1 MCRESFFEPEGH
13 KILRVMKMAKTTM
26 AQKMLSRLNIPAEA
40 AVSAVPA
47 PRITISGDGRVLVE
61 GHRGLLEYAADRI
74 AAAGPGCRILIK
86 GENLGLVAMN
96 RREMVV
102 SGRLWAVE
110 LE

>member
-1 MCRESFFEPEGH
+1 MWPKSFFEPVRH
-13 KILRVMKMAKTTM
+13 KILRVMNLERTTI
-26 AQKMLSRLNIPAEA
+26 AQKMLSRLDIPAEA
-40 AVSAVPA
+40 AIPA

-102 SGRLWAVE
+102 SGHLWAVE

>member
-1 MCRESFFEPEGH
+1 MCRVSFFEPEGH

-26 AQKMLSRLNIPAEA
+26 AQKMLYRLDIPAEA
-40 AVSAVPA
+40 VVAA
-47 PRITISGDGRVLVE
+47 PRITISGDDRVLVE

-102 SGRLWAVE
+102 SGHLWAVE

>member
-1 MCRESFFEPEGH
+1 MLDIPPESATG
-13 KILRVMKMAKTTM
+13 
-26 AQKMLSRLNIPAEA
+26 
-40 AVSAVPA
+40 A
-47 PRITISGDGRVLVE
+47 PRITISGGDRVLVE
-61 GHRGLLEYAADRI
+61 GHRGLLEYAQDRI

-86 GENLGLVAMN
+86 GEGLGLVTMS

>member
-1 MCRESFFEPEGH
+1 MRDKVSITH
-13 KILRVMKMAKTTM
+13 R
-26 AQKMLSRLNIPAEA
+26 MLTRLDIPAE
-40 AVSAVPA
+40 SLTSA
-47 PRITISGDGRVLVE
+47 PRITIYGGDRVLVE
-61 GHRGLLEYAADRI
+61 GHRGLLEYAEDRI

-86 GENLGLVAMN
+86 GEHLGLVAMD

>member
-1 MCRESFFEPEGH
+1 MSFKSFFEPARH
-13 KILRVMKMAKTTM
+13 KILRVMILEKTKLTRR
-26 AQKMLSRLNIPAEA
+26 MLARLDIPTEA
-40 AVSAVPA
+40 AVPA

-86 GENLGLVAMN
+86 GEHLGLVAMD

>member
-1 MCRESFFEPEGH
+1 MLDIPPESVTG
-13 KILRVMKMAKTTM
+13 
-26 AQKMLSRLNIPAEA
+26 
-40 AVSAVPA
+40 A
-47 PRITISGDGRVLVE
+47 PRITISGGDRVLVE
-61 GHRGLLEYAADRI
+61 GHRGLLEYAQDRI

-86 GENLGLVAMN
+86 GEGLGLVTMS

>member
-1 MCRESFFEPEGH
+1 MTKNGSIAQRVLTKLDIPE
-13 KILRVMKMAKTTM
+13 
-26 AQKMLSRLNIPAEA
+26 EA
-40 AVSAVPA
+40 VTAG
-47 PRITISGDGRVLVE
+47 PRITISGGSRVLVE
-61 GHRGLLEYAADRI
+61 GHRGLLEYSGERI

-86 GENLGLVAMN
+86 GEGLGLVAMD

>member
-1 MCRESFFEPEGH
+1 MRARPT
-13 KILRVMKMAKTTM
+13 IT
-26 AQKMLSRLNIPAEA
+26 QKMLTRLDIPPEA
-40 AVSAVPA
+40 LTGA

-61 GHRGLLEYAADRI
+61 GHRGLLEYARDRI

-86 GENLGLVAMN
+86 GENLALVAMD